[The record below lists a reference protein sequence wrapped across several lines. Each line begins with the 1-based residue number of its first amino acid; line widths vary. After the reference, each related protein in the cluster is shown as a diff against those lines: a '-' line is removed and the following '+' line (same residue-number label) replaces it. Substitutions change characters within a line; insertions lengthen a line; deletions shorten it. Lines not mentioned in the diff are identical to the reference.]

1 MRTRHRVLTVLTGLV
16 IGLQIG
22 RAGQAVPAQTQ
33 PPLTPQQTTSI
44 QGILKRTAA
53 QAAPLGV
60 KIEAA
65 ARRLNEN
72 VLSDS
77 PDEAVSTA
85 ATTEIST
92 SLASAVTLPIKAVK
106 EIAALLTPEQR
117 KFLRAEMAKPG
128 AEANLLEL
136 IGRVYKLGD
145 TQ

>member
-1 MRTRHRVLTVLTGLV
+1 MRTWHLLAGLV
-16 IGLQIG
+16 VSLQIVS
-22 RAGQAVPAQTQ
+22 AGQAPAAQAQ
-33 PPLTPQQTTSI
+33 NPLTAQQTAAI
-44 QGILKRTAA
+44 QAILKRTAA
-53 QAAPLGV
+53 QAAPLGL

-92 SLASAVTLPIKAVK
+92 SLSSAVTLPIKAVK

-136 IGRVYKLGD
+136 IGRVYKLSD

>member
-1 MRTRHRVLTVLTGLV
+1 MRTWHLLAGLV
-16 IGLQIG
+16 VSLQIVS
-22 RAGQAVPAQTQ
+22 AGQAPAAQA
-33 PPLTPQQTTSI
+33 PNPLTAQQTAAI
-44 QGILKRTAA
+44 QAILKRTAA

-92 SLASAVTLPIKAVK
+92 SLSSAVTLPIKAVK

-136 IGRVYKLGD
+136 IGRVYKLSD